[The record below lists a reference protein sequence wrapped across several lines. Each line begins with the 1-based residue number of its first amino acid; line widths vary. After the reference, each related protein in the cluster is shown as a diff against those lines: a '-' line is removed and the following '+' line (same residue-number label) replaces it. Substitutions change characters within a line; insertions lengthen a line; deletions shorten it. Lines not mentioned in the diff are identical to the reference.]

1 MAERELEVQSD
12 RTGDAERESSMHRRE
27 FIATLAGAVGG
38 ASAFALGSAS
48 AQAAKVRRIGVLMG
62 SSESD
67 TGNYFAAF
75 VEELARLGWTDGRNV
90 QFEQRWTKGDTN
102 RASAFATELIGLQ
115 PDVIFCS
122 STAVTAAL
130 HQATSTIPIVFVIV
144 SDPVGS
150 GFVAS
155 LPRPG
160 GNITGFTNVEAGMG
174 GKWLSLLKEIAPGIK
189 RAAFMFNPDTSG
201 PGNGKKFL
209 ASFEAA
215 AGSLGIEPVA
225 MPVRSDA
232 EIETAIAALGA
243 EQAGLVEFSSF
254 LAAHVGTVISSTAR
268 HNVPAIFEATL
279 FARKGGLIACGAS
292 FADMFRRAAVYVDR
306 ILRGERPA
314 DLPVQTPTKFEMI
327 INLKTAKALGLN
339 VPPAL
344 LATADEVIE

>member
-1 MAERELEVQSD
+1 
-12 RTGDAERESSMHRRE
+12 MHRRE

-38 ASAFALGSAS
+38 ASAFGLGSTS
-48 AQAAKVRRIGVLMG
+48 AQAAKVRSIGVLMG

-67 TGNYFAAF
+67 TGDYFAAF

-90 QFEQRWTKGDTN
+90 RFEQRWTKGDTN

-160 GNITGFTNVEAGMG
+160 GNITGFTNVEAAIG

-189 RAAFMFNPDTSG
+189 RAAFMFNPDTA
-201 PGNGKKFL
+201 PGNGKNFL

-254 LAAHVGTVISSTAR
+254 LAVHVGMVISSTAR

-279 FARKGGLIACGAS
+279 FASKGGLIAYGAS

>member
-1 MAERELEVQSD
+1 
-12 RTGDAERESSMHRRE
+12 MHRRE
-27 FIATLAGAVGG
+27 FIAALAGTVGG
-38 ASAFALGSAS
+38 ATAFGFRSTS
-48 AQAAKVRRIGVLMG
+48 VQAEKVRRIGVLMG

-67 TGNYFAAF
+67 TGEYFAAF
-75 VEELARLGWTDGRNV
+75 VQEVARLGWTDGRNV
-90 QFEQRWTKGDTN
+90 RFEQRWTNGDPN
-102 RASAFATELIGLQ
+102 RASAFATELIGSQ

-130 HQATSTIPIVFVIV
+130 HQATSTIPIVFAIV
-144 SDPVGS
+144 TDPVGS
-150 GFVAS
+150 GFVAG

-160 GNITGFTNVEAGMG
+160 GNITGLTHIEAAMG

-189 RAAFMFNPDTSG
+189 RAAFMFNPETAPAG
-201 PGNGKKFL
+201 GKNFL
-209 ASFEAA
+209 ASFETA

-232 EIETAIAALGA
+232 EIETAITALGA
-243 EQAGLVEFSSF
+243 EQAGLVEFSPF
-254 LAAHVGTVISSTAR
+254 MAAHVGTVISSAAR

-279 FARKGGLIACGAS
+279 FASKGGLIAYGAS
-292 FADMFRRAAVYVDR
+292 FTDMFRRAAVYVDR

-314 DLPVQTPTKFEMI
+314 DLPVQTPTKFELI

>member
-1 MAERELEVQSD
+1 
-12 RTGDAERESSMHRRE
+12 MHRRE

-38 ASAFALGSAS
+38 ASALGLGSTS
-48 AQAAKVRRIGVLMG
+48 VQAEKVRRIGVLMG

-67 TGNYFAAF
+67 TGDYFAAF

-102 RASAFATELIGLQ
+102 RAGAFATELIGLQ

-130 HQATSTIPIVFVIV
+130 HQATSTIPIVFAIV
-144 SDPVGS
+144 SDPIGS

-160 GNITGFTNVEAGMG
+160 GNITGFTTVEAAIG

-189 RAAFMFNPDTSG
+189 RAAFMFNPDTA
-201 PGNGKKFL
+201 PGGGKNFL

-215 AGSLGIEPVA
+215 AGSLGIEPIA
-225 MPVRSDA
+225 MPVRGDA
-232 EIETAIAALGA
+232 EIERAIGALGA
-243 EQAGLVEFSSF
+243 EQAGLVEFSPF
-254 LAAHVGTVISSTAR
+254 MAAHVGTVISSTAR
-268 HNVPAIFEATL
+268 HSVPAIFEATL
-279 FARKGGLIACGAS
+279 FASKGGLIAYGAS
-292 FADMFRRAAVYVDR
+292 FTDMFRRAAVYVDR

-327 INLKTAKALGLN
+327 INLKTAKALGIN

>member
-1 MAERELEVQSD
+1 
-12 RTGDAERESSMHRRE
+12 
-27 FIATLAGAVGG
+27 
-38 ASAFALGSAS
+38 
-48 AQAAKVRRIGVLMG
+48 
-62 SSESD
+62 
-67 TGNYFAAF
+67 
-75 VEELARLGWTDGRNV
+75 LGWTEGRNV
-90 QFEQRWTKGDTN
+90 RFEQRWTNGDPN
-102 RASAFATELIGLQ
+102 RASAFATELIGSQ

-130 HQATSTIPIVFVIV
+130 HQATSTIPIVFAIV

-150 GFVAS
+150 GFVAG

-160 GNITGFTNVEAGMG
+160 GNITGFTNIEAATG
-174 GKWLSLLKEIAPGIK
+174 GKWLSLLKEITPGIK
-189 RAAFMFNPDTSG
+189 RAAFILNPDTAPSG
-201 PGNGKKFL
+201 GKYFL

-225 MPVRSDA
+225 IPVRSDA

-243 EQAGLVEFSSF
+243 EQAGLVEYSSF
-254 LAAHVGTVISSTAR
+254 LAVHVGTIISSTAR
-268 HNVPAIFEATL
+268 HNVPAIYEGAL
-279 FARKGGLIACGAS
+279 FARRGGLIAYGAS
-292 FADMFRRAAVYVDR
+292 FTDMFRRAAVYVDR

-314 DLPVQTPTKFEMI
+314 DLPVQTPTKFELV

>member
-1 MAERELEVQSD
+1 
-12 RTGDAERESSMHRRE
+12 MHRRE
-27 FIATLAGAVGG
+27 FIATLAGAVSGT
-38 ASAFALGSAS
+38 SAFGLGSTS
-48 AQAAKVRRIGVLMG
+48 AQAATVRRIGVLMG

-67 TGNYFAAF
+67 TGDYFAAF
-75 VEELARLGWTDGRNV
+75 VQELARLGWSDGRNV
-90 QFEQRWTKGDTN
+90 RIEQRWTNGDIN

-130 HQATSTIPIVFVIV
+130 HQATSTIPIVFAIV

-155 LPRPG
+155 LGRPG
-160 GNITGFTNVEAGMG
+160 GNITGFTTVEPSIG
-174 GKWLSLLKEIAPGIK
+174 GKWLSLLKQIAPAIK
-189 RAAFMFNPDTSG
+189 RAAFMFNPDTAPDG
-201 PGNGKKFL
+201 GRNFL

-243 EQAGLVEFSSF
+243 EQAGLVEFSPF
-254 LAAHVGTVISSTAR
+254 MAAHVGTVISSTAR

-279 FARKGGLIACGAS
+279 FASKGGLIAYGAS

-314 DLPVQTPTKFEMI
+314 DLPAQTPTKFEMI
-327 INLKTAKALGLN
+327 INLKTARALGLD